1 MCSKL
6 LYSSFISLKRINTL
20 YSNKWQTEFP
30 NKILN
35 WPLIW
40 QNIHINLCNFK
51 IQSTLW
57 QLIHRNYIC
66 AYFLKKIY
74 NTDGICKLCKSFELQ
89 RSHVFLECE
98 VIKFIYSY
106 FDSILKNLNN
116 KEIDREEMTFG
127 IYENCTDKD
136 KIRNY
141 LTSIIKHFVFKERN
155 TDFENSTNCK
165 RILIH
170 KIKKHIKEDLEIK
183 FSIAKIQNT
192 VSSFEKMYLIDNII
206 GQIVNNTLLIN
217 L

>member
-1 MCSKL
+1 MPNYVPFYFKDLPVQIPLRDLRGIFSTLIPKLNRAKRKIEFSNTDFDQFFLKVEGATIDITSMCSKL

-40 QNIHINLCNFK
+40 QNIHKNLFNFK

-89 RSHVFLECE
+89 RTHVFLECE

-106 FDSILKNLNN
+106 FDSILKNLND
-116 KEIDREEMTFG
+116 KG
-127 IYENCTDKD
+127 I
-136 KIRNY
+136 
-141 LTSIIKHFVFKERN
+141 
-155 TDFENSTNCK
+155 
-165 RILIH
+165 
-170 KIKKHIKEDLEIK
+170 
-183 FSIAKIQNT
+183 
-192 VSSFEKMYLIDNII
+192 
-206 GQIVNNTLLIN
+206 
-217 L
+217 